1 VTVPSHERWRSFIY
15 SLGVS
20 ILPLRTT
27 VCFIGFWNC
36 SGSVIFF
43 VFILYFHFLMPFTF
57 RIRYYNESLWE
68 ETFDI
73 AMRVYER
80 KHSILQW
87 EFMRGNI
94 QYCNES
100 LWEETFDITMR
111 VYERKHSILQWE
123 FMRGNI
129 RYYNESLWDETFD
142 ITMRV
147 YERKHSIL
155 QWEFMRGNI
164 RYYNESLW
172 EEMLLLSCICI
183 TTNTEKRN
191 DELA

>member
-1 VTVPSHERWRSFIY
+1 MTVPSHERWRSFIY

-87 EFMRGNI
+87 EFMRRNI
-94 QYCNES
+94 RYYNES

-123 FMRGNI
+123 FMRGNVVALLHLH
-129 RYYNESLWDETFD
+129 YNQHRKKERWTG
-142 ITMRV
+142 IRV
-147 YERKHSIL
+147 YFKQLHL
-155 QWEFMRGNI
+155 DVHN
-164 RYYNESLW
+164 
-172 EEMLLLSCICI
+172 
-183 TTNTEKRN
+183 
-191 DELA
+191 

>member
-1 VTVPSHERWRSFIY
+1 
-15 SLGVS
+15 
-20 ILPLRTT
+20 
-27 VCFIGFWNC
+27 
-36 SGSVIFF
+36 
-43 VFILYFHFLMPFTF
+43 MPFTF

-73 AMRVYER
+73 TMRVYET

-87 EFMRGNI
+87 EFM
-94 QYCNES
+94 
-100 LWEETFDITMR
+100 
-111 VYERKHSILQWE
+111 K
-123 FMRGNI
+123 
-129 RYYNESLWDETFD
+129 
-142 ITMRV
+142 
-147 YERKHSIL
+147 
-155 QWEFMRGNI
+155 GNI